1 MEEHPAYIKIF
12 DIPAGYKRDPKV
24 RDRLRE
30 QIANVFRARRPT
42 LSAEQAY
49 RLANV
54 SLQIVKSMNALYA
67 QGNQRR
73 GCLSPAESQVST
85 LLDAVVSPQTTT
97 ASPPL
102 VWALWRL
109 ST

>member
-1 MEEHPAYIKIF
+1 MQQPTKALMPPDLIRMLHMQTQAEHTNRQAFSVSACQPMQDATTL
-12 DIPAGYKRDPKV
+12 AMHG
-24 RDRLRE
+24 
-30 QIANVFRARRPT
+30 ART
-42 LSAEQAY
+42 FC
-49 RLANV
+49 
-54 SLQIVKSMNALYA
+54 ALYA